1 MLERPDRAKGLYAM
15 IFCLLNLI
23 SVALLFAALL
33 VIEKILILG
42 VLSSLLMMTT
52 MTMMK
57 RKIRGFCYVQTFDVA
72 EKSF

>member
-1 MLERPDRAKGLYAM
+1 MGDG
-15 IFCLLNLI
+15 NQ
-23 SVALLFAALL
+23 

-57 RKIRGFCYVQTFDVA
+57 RKISEFCYVQTFDVA

>member
-1 MLERPDRAKGLYAM
+1 MGDG
-15 IFCLLNLI
+15 NQ
-23 SVALLFAALL
+23 

-42 VLSSLLMMTT
+42 VLSSLLMMT
-52 MTMMK
+52 TMMK